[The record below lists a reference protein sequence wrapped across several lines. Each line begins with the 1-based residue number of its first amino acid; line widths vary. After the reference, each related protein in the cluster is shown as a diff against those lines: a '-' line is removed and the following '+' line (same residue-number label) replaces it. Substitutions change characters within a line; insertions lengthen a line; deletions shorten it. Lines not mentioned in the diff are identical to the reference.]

1 MAIAYLRTP
10 AAIRERC
17 DRLFDFACA
26 DQLHYFRCNL
36 TKLDQV
42 ANYVIEVMRDEYPDL
57 NIPFHSRWRHFE
69 VGNVPR
75 LVELEQQLAGL
86 TPMEKAQTKFDL
98 AIISVLLDA
107 GAGSEW
113 QYHEQET
120 GLVFRRSEG
129 LAVAS
134 FRMFCQGAFSSDP
147 ERPLQADAQGLHGLT
162 VAKLAQGFQVN
173 QANPLLGLE
182 GRVELLQRLGQSLH
196 SLPQLFGTE
205 NPRPGNLVNYLLKG
219 LNVGRLKVESSNQG
233 LNVGRLKVEGS
244 QEELNVERLKVEGS
258 QEELNVG
265 RLKVEGSQEELNVE
279 RLKVEGSQE
288 ELNVERLKV
297 EGSDHCSNLQ
307 PDNLQP
313 ATPIN
318 LQPSTQTNLQPST
331 PLPASTVFS
340 AVLEGL
346 GNIWPG
352 REAIAGVNLG
362 DVWIHPALKRDNP
375 SDSEALLRFADRY
388 VPFHKLSQWL
398 TYSLL
403 EPLQELGVEI
413 TGLDDLTGLPE
424 YRNGGLCLD
433 LGLLE
438 AKQTSVFQER
448 HLPGSEVIVEW
459 RALTVSLLDTIAHA
473 IRQQLNLTAAQLPLV
488 KVLQGGTWTA
498 GRRIAAQLRE
508 GGVPPIQIDSD
519 GTVF

>member
-1 MAIAYLRTP
+1 M
-10 AAIRERC
+10 
-17 DRLFDFACA
+17 
-26 DQLHYFRCNL
+26 
-36 TKLDQV
+36 
-42 ANYVIEVMRDEYPDL
+42 
-57 NIPFHSRWRHFE
+57 
-69 VGNVPR
+69 
-75 LVELEQQLAGL
+75 
-86 TPMEKAQTKFDL
+86 
-98 AIISVLLDA
+98 ISVLLDA

-147 ERPLQADAQGLHGLT
+147 ERPLQADAQGLQGLT

-173 QANPLLGLE
+173 QANPLLGLD

-205 NPRPGNLVNYLLKG
+205 NLRPGNLVNYLLKG
-219 LNVGRLKVESSNQG
+219 LKVGE
-233 LNVGRLKVEGS
+233 LKVEGS
-244 QEELNVERLKVEGS
+244 NQELNVERLNVEGS
-258 QEELNVG
+258 NQ
-265 RLKVEGSQEELNVE
+265 ELNVE
-279 RLKVEGSQE
+279 RL
-288 ELNVERLKV
+288 NV
-297 EGSDHCSNLQ
+297 EGSDHSSNLQ

-313 ATPIN
+313 ATQTN
-318 LQPSTQTNLQPST
+318 LQSSTQTNLQPST

-352 REAIAGVNLG
+352 RLALAERDALAFFAGVNLG
-362 DVWIHPALKRDNP
+362 DVWMHPALKGDNP
-375 SDSEALLRFADRY
+375 SASY

-413 TGLDDLTGLPE
+413 TGLDELTGLPE

-459 RALTVSLLDTIAHA
+459 RALTVSLLDRIAHA

-508 GGVPPIQIDSD
+508 GGVPPIQIESD